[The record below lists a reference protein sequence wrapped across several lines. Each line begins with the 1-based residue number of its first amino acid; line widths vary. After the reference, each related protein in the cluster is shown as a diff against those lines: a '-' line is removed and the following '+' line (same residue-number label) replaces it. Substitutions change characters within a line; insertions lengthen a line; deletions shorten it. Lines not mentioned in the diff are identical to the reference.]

1 MKKDAIHL
9 AILVLLS
16 GLVYF
21 AHRELRASGQSPAR
35 QPEASAPEETQ
46 PPTVSRVEFITPRNE
61 EPLRARFVEEIPPPR
76 GFTRGS
82 SPEESFSRWLRRLP
96 IKQGN
101 PPVRLFN
108 GRKKTNQMA
117 HAAVI
122 DLDVGSKDL
131 QQCADA
137 VIRLRAEF
145 LHSRDRVAEIAFNFT
160 SGHRAEYSKWMEG
173 FRPSIDGNEV
183 RWRRSSERDAS
194 YLNFRKYL
202 ETVFIYAGTY
212 SLSRE
217 MMPVRES
224 DKADIGDVFIRGG
237 FPGHAAIIVDLAVNP
252 ETGARAF
259 LLAQSFMPAQDIH
272 ILKNLGDTRF
282 DPWYLL
288 GGSSELR
295 TPEWTFQWSD
305 LRSFR

>member
-1 MKKDAIHL
+1 MKKDAVQLFIL
-9 AILVLLS
+9 ALLCAFIYLVQ
-16 GLVYF
+16 
-21 AHRELRASGQSPAR
+21 RELRASGQEPALL
-35 QPEASAPEETQ
+35 PEASIQEQ
-46 PPTVSRVEFITPRNE
+46 IPPPGIGEAYLIVPRNE
-61 EPLRARFVEEIPPPR
+61 VALKARVVGEILPPR
-76 GFTRGS
+76 GFTRA
-82 SPEESFSRWLRRLP
+82 SPTPNSFPEWLRKLP

-101 PPVRLFN
+101 PPVRLFD
-108 GRKKTNQMA
+108 GREKFNQSA

-145 LHSRDRVAEIAFNFT
+145 LYSSNRVAEIAFNFT
-160 SGHRAEYSKWMEG
+160 SGDRADYSRWIEG

-183 RWRRSSERDAS
+183 SWSRSAERDDS
-194 YLNFRKYL
+194 YVAFRKYL
-202 ETVFIYAGTY
+202 ETVFIYAGSY
-212 SLSRE
+212 SLSKE
-217 MMPVRES
+217 MTPVRDLES
-224 DKADIGDVFIRGG
+224 SKIGDVFIQGG

-252 ETGARAF
+252 ETGERAF

-272 ILKNLGDTRF
+272 ILKNPGDRQF
-282 DPWYLL
+282 DPWYRL
-288 GGSSELR
+288 GGPGELP